1 MEIQLVLNGEES
13 GPHSLEEVQTL
24 LANGDATLE
33 DYAWFDGCADWI
45 TIAEIPSISD
55 STGEEIEAEESEAPS
70 TEENADIYVWP
81 DGAEDWVGP
90 NTLAVVQEMIAN
102 GEAAETDY
110 AAFEGSSEGATVAD
124 IPGFSDAQN
133 EATEESI
140 EEDVVEEEPV
150 PAKKGGL
157 KKGGLAKKG
166 TSGFGAKKGG
176 LKKGGLAKKG
186 ASGFGAKKSGGTA
199 TKKGAVKKASK
210 AASKTAATPQPTTV
224 SEGEISDKGFTVV
237 YILAWLIGYLGIH
250 RFMVGKI
257 GSGVAM
263 LLTLGGLG
271 VWWLVD
277 LVMLALGNFKDK
289 EGRPIVTPPEEGM
302 SDKNLGMILVLF
314 IFLAFFG
321 IHRFMAGKVLTGI
334 LFIITLGGIG
344 IWALI
349 DLISMAS
356 GNFKDKEGRPI
367 RHIL

>member
-45 TIAEIPSISD
+45 TIAEIPGISD

-102 GEAAETDY
+102 GEASETDY

-124 IPGFSDAQN
+124 IPGFADAQN

-166 TSGFGAKKGG
+166 ASGFGAKKGG
-176 LKKGGLAKKG
+176 
-186 ASGFGAKKSGGTA
+186 
-199 TKKGAVKKASK
+199 
-210 AASKTAATPQPTTV
+210 PQ
-224 SEGEISDKGFTVV
+224 
-237 YILAWLIGYLGIH
+237 
-250 RFMVGKI
+250 
-257 GSGVAM
+257 
-263 LLTLGGLG
+263 
-271 VWWLVD
+271 
-277 LVMLALGNFKDK
+277 
-289 EGRPIVTPPEEGM
+289 EGRPRQ
-302 SDKNLGMILVLF
+302 K
-314 IFLAFFG
+314 
-321 IHRFMAGKVLTGI
+321 RC
-334 LFIITLGGIG
+334 IG
-344 IWALI
+344 IWSQEI
-349 DLISMAS
+349 RR
-356 GNFKDKEGRPI
+356 NRNQEGRGKESSKGC
-367 RHIL
+367 